1 MFKNLQQNIAL
12 KYEGIL
18 FIFILHKL
26 YKFIV
31 RFKYFEFYVRYNLTI
46 NINYNENSSR
56 YIRICRFCF
65 TRLTEILNS
74 IDIPIRLI
82 K

>member
-18 FIFILHKL
+18 FIFISREL

-46 NINYNENSSR
+46 NINYNEN
-56 YIRICRFCF
+56 IRIFRFCF

-74 IDIPIRLI
+74 IDIPIQLI